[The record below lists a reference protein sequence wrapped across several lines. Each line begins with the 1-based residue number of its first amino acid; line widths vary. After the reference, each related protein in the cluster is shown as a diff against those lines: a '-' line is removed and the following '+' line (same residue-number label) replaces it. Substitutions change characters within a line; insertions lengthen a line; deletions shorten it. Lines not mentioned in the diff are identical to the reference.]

1 MCEREREREK
11 GSCLYSAMSGIL
23 IDSEKYT
30 NKVHTTPRLL
40 LTIVEDIKNRSY
52 APELGTHGIRFTC
65 QAVFREL
72 LCQNGFRDGESE
84 SERERACERE
94 RGEGEFTC
102 MILN

>member
-1 MCEREREREK
+1 M
-11 GSCLYSAMSGIL
+11 YSAMSGIL

-40 LTIVEDIKNRSY
+40 LTIVGDIKNRSY

-65 QAVFREL
+65 QSVFREL
-72 LCQNGFRDGESE
+72 LCQNGFRDGERESE